1 MMKDPD
7 PQDVVDADVLQL
19 AVNPHGEVKLRRA
32 GRSVVAQD
40 RLLVK
45 ETDIALDSAACQG
58 IVVDPRV
65 AGQLVQVVDSC
76 TRSEDT
82 IARAVKA
89 EAVAQLG
96 RRNR

>member
-19 AVNPHGEVKLRRA
+19 PVNPHVEVKLRRA

-45 ETDIALDSAACQG
+45 ETDIALDSAGCQG
-58 IVVDPRV
+58 IVLDPRV
-65 AGQLVQVVDSC
+65 DGQLLQVVDSC
-76 TRSEDT
+76 TRSERSEERRVGKECR
-82 IARAVKA
+82 ARWR
-89 EAVAQLG
+89 ERQ
-96 RRNR
+96 